1 VSKLK
6 INIDMHSKNYP
17 FLDENDPRIEEI
29 EKEKESIRVEILKV
43 ITDDYYTKHELEFVL
58 ELLNKFKER

>member
-1 VSKLK
+1 
-6 INIDMHSKNYP
+6 MHSKNYP

-43 ITDDYYTKHELEFVL
+43 ITDDYYTNFI
-58 ELLNKFKER
+58 FIIY

>member
-1 VSKLK
+1 MNKLK

-43 ITDDYYTKHELEFVL
+43 ITDDYYTNFI
-58 ELLNKFKER
+58 FIIY